1 MVHITGNLSL
11 SPSICL
17 LRSLNGPI
25 MTYYGIQSS
34 ASLTNTS
41 HPISIVKGMK
51 NIIQSSLM
59 RSCDSITNRI
69 LVPCRLLIPTIGIY
83 PRAKSYDSCCS
94 DIGTY
99 TMRCYIADTL
109 LAGWEYGKKREEASC
124 VVYWPKWGMCAIF
137 FYFWRKLTFLK
148 LLNPTMQS
156 GMVTHGH
163 GAQTSIT

>member
-17 LRSLNGPI
+17 LRSLNEPI

-41 HPISIVKGMK
+41 HPILIAKGMK

-59 RSCDSITNRI
+59 RSCDSITNRT
-69 LVPCRLLIPTIGIY
+69 LVLCRLLIPTIGIY
-83 PRAKSYDSCCS
+83 PRAKSYGSCCL
-94 DIGTY
+94 DIGTC

-109 LAGWEYGKKREEASC
+109 LAGWEYGKKKGEASY
-124 VVYWPKWGMCAIF
+124 VVYWPKWGMCGF
-137 FYFWRKLTFLK
+137 FFAFGV
-148 LLNPTMQS
+148 N
-156 GMVTHGH
+156 
-163 GAQTSIT
+163 